1 MDAQAGLRLCY
12 WHATEAGFL
21 RSRPIQSY
29 SDKFSFPGLT
39 GLDGLPGRDGEPG
52 LLGRKGEQG
61 DMGIP
66 GNEKKSVLL
75 ISHACKIL
83 GTPG

>member
-1 MDAQAGLRLCY
+1 MPLLLACN
-12 WHATEAGFL
+12 
-21 RSRPIQSY
+21 RSRLSQVKAIQSY
-29 SDKFSFPGLT
+29 SDIFFFPGLT

-66 GNEKKSVLL
+66 GKDGPLY
-75 ISHACKIL
+75 IL
-83 GTPG
+83 RGHRL